1 MDVRTT
7 RRLAAALTLCV
18 LIVAGGAALAAGKPS
33 EERGDAAAP
42 TVLVFGLG
50 SRCRYCVQLKQEIAK
65 VTQVTGD
72 AVRFEDYRVDRDRDM
87 VQRYRVLLSPTLV
100 FLDASGSEVFRH
112 QGLMDAGQIREK
124 LVALKLWGRKG

>member
-33 EERGDAAAP
+33 EERGDVAAP